1 MLEPPLRSAY
11 CPPNSQSEN
20 WRLKALKYVS
30 LARDPGEV
38 ALKRRL
44 LMLATKCMRHAVK
57 LVALPKPTGR

>member
-1 MLEPPLRSAY
+1 M
-11 CPPNSQSEN
+11 SQSEN